1 MKMIS
6 TKSES
11 KKSYKTPTHHARSK
25 SNKNY
30 RKTHPQH
37 IQKIRIPPERKEEC
51 KAAFNYL
58 NKLRK
63 EKGRKELKW
72 NDRAYK
78 LAVNRSKDM
87 VKRNY
92 FDHVTPEG
100 TCAKDMKSD
109 YGFKFWEIVAENCGG
124 LTHYSDGNP
133 IHGTSVK
140 EAVDRWMKSRGHR
153 YNLLY
158 ANHVSGAIGC
168 YKSICVF
175 YGVHNNPYGPGAGPC
190 TTGEEGLAFWNN
202 MGKQLGEI

>member
-1 MKMIS
+1 MRY
-6 TKSES
+6 TKSKS
-11 KKSYKTPTHHARSK
+11 KKSYKTPTPPTRSK
-25 SNKNY
+25 SNKKY
-30 RKTHPQH
+30 RKRQPQH
-37 IQKIRIPPERKEEC
+37 IQKTRSHPERKEQC
-51 KAAFNYL
+51 KVAFNYL

-72 NDRAYK
+72 DERAYE
-78 LAVNRSKDM
+78 LAVDRSKDM

-109 YGFKFWEIVAENCGG
+109 YGFKYREIVAENCGG
-124 LTHYSDGNP
+124 MTHYSDGNP
-133 IHGTSVK
+133 IPGTSVK

-153 YNLLY
+153 NNLLY

-175 YGVHNNPYGPGAGPC
+175 YGVHHNPYGLGAGPC
-190 TTGEEGLAFWNN
+190 RTGKEGLAFWKSA
-202 MGKQLGEI
+202 GKQPGEI